1 MPSLLNPRHE
11 AYCVARSR
19 GSSQIKSY
27 ELAGFEKPRRGSASA
42 LEQRPDVSR
51 RIRELVEMHQ
61 ALETRATERAMER
74 AAMSRAE
81 VLMELSHVGR
91 GNVGDV
97 LIPGT
102 LDLDMDRL
110 TPSRMAAIAELSV
123 VEGEDTQGRKVKRT
137 KVKYHNKIAALGHL
151 GTHHGLFV
159 HRTANL
165 NLNIHTTNTGEEES
179 Y

>member
-1 MPSLLNPRHE
+1 ME
-11 AYCVARSR
+11 A
-19 GSSQIKSY
+19 
-27 ELAGFEKPRRGSASA
+27 
-42 LEQRPDVSR
+42 
-51 RIRELVEMHQ
+51 
-61 ALETRATERAMER
+61 RANERALER

-81 VLMELSHVGR
+81 VLIELSHVGR

-97 LIPGT
+97 LKPGT
-102 LDLDMDRL
+102 LDLDLDRL
-110 TPSRMAAIAELSV
+110 TPSRTAAIAELSV
-123 VEGEDTQGRKVKRT
+123 VEGTDAAGLPVKRT

-165 NLNIHTTNTGEEES
+165 NLNIHTTNTGEEEA